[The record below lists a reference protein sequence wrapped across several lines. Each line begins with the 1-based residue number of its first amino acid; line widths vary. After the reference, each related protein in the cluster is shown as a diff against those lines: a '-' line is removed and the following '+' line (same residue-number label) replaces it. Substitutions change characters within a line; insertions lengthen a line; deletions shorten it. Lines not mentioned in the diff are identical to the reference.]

1 MEAVVGLFVMLL
13 GVSHGVQTC
22 DGRKN
27 EAQCYGALGG
37 TVVPQLM
44 DDASG
49 IFRFTW
55 SKNKTN
61 ILKWNRTTIVYNL
74 IENRSLFTPIN
85 GTFRINNLIS
95 TDSGQY
101 DLQIFDSNGKLSE
114 QRTLQLTIEAP
125 VSSVR
130 LVSECLSQG
139 QKKVSCSSEGGD
151 SPQYSWTLDGH
162 TLRDTEL
169 LSGNNETNV
178 IVLNQ
183 NVSGRLVCSVRNHV
197 SRVSKE
203 ETIST
208 CVFINCT
215 LSNGTHISQWVFKDT
230 NTLCIEP
237 TTGPTDTTV
246 GKETDITESFKPT
259 TNFTSFNQTKT
270 PGSINGKGVLP
281 IVGGVFSALLIFLLI
296 GVAVFYIQKKPQN
309 NKPQGQDDEQELTY
323 ADVRVMQRNERQ
335 VRTEEQVEYGQVRFS
350 ERPQQTAADACV
362 YAQVRRGR

>member
-246 GKETDITESFKPT
+246 D
-259 TNFTSFNQTKT
+259 
-270 PGSINGKGVLP
+270 GKGVLP

>member
-208 CVFINCT
+208 C
-215 LSNGTHISQWVFKDT
+215 D
-230 NTLCIEP
+230 
-237 TTGPTDTTV
+237 
-246 GKETDITESFKPT
+246 
-259 TNFTSFNQTKT
+259 
-270 PGSINGKGVLP
+270 GKGVLP